1 MKRIF
6 AKGTTSE
13 QIANSVTQMVQQI
26 TSDRAWCIEV
36 SEWKKPRSNQ
46 QLRYLFGVVYPM
58 VLEAGG
64 EALGGYTREDLHDFF
79 LGEIY
84 GWQELNALGRTQL
97 KPLRRTSKMTRAEFT
112 DFLYAIENKCIEM
125 NIGPLPEPIYVG
137 DVDSE

>member
-6 AKGTTSE
+6 AKGTTQE
-13 QIANSVTQMVQQI
+13 QIGNAIMRMVQQV
-26 TSDRAWCIEV
+26 TSDKAWCIEI

-84 GWQELNALGRTQL
+84 GWQELSALGRTQL

-112 DFLYAIENKCIEM
+112 DFLYAIENKCVEM
-125 NIGPLPEPIYVG
+125 SIGPLPEPIYANG
-137 DVDSE
+137 DIDP